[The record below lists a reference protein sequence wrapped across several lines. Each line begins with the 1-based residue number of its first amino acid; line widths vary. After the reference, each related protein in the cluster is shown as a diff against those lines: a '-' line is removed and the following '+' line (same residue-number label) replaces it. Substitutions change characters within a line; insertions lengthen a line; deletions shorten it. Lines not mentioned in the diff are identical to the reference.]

1 MLSHWHVRNWGYDR
15 ILSQFCTSTCTHGTL
30 EFGKDQAES
39 TWAFMGLMVDWIAT
53 QNVLIAFG
61 GPLLWFWRTT
71 LFFLCRLILCVNYT
85 ILNIIASYSSTS
97 CSKNK
102 IISLSSVPSPRTF
115 VVQNIPPL
123 FPRTF
128 VAIVLPSFFFTR
140 HISFRWN
147 DVLTKTLLY
156 WYFIDA
162 VENCSYRQ
170 VICNKN
176 ITISIS
182 CNKSYALVD

>member
-1 MLSHWHVRNWGYDR
+1 MYTWHIGVWERSSREYVGFYGLDGRLNCDPECPYRLWWAAALVLTDHSFISLPFDLVRKLYC
-15 ILSQFCTSTCTHGTL
+15 LKYQ
-30 EFGKDQAES
+30 
-39 TWAFMGLMVDWIAT
+39 
-53 QNVLIAFG
+53 
-61 GPLLWFWRTT
+61 
-71 LFFLCRLILCVNYT
+71 
-85 ILNIIASYSSTS
+85 IASYSSTS